1 MAIYGIGD
9 LHLSFGV
16 NKPMNIFG
24 ENWANYEKKISENWL
39 SKINEEDVVLL
50 PGDFSWAMYIGEAKK
65 DFEFIDN
72 LPGTKILLK
81 GNHDFWW
88 TTLNKMQEFVEENK
102 YKKINF
108 LYNNSVETEEAM
120 IVGTRG
126 WYFSESDNG
135 KKMLNRE
142 LIRLE
147 LSIKDA
153 LKKMKESK
161 KEKKIICIMHY
172 PPITKNIMEKGEESP
187 YLELLK
193 KYNIDNCYYG
203 HLHGQAHEEAVEGT
217 INGVKLKLISS
228 DYIKFDPV
236 KIM

>member
-50 PGDFSWAMYIGEAKK
+50 PGDFSWAMYIREAKK

-153 LKKMKESK
+153 LNKMKKSNQ
-161 KEKKIICIMHY
+161 EKKIICIMHY
-172 PPITKNIMEKGEESP
+172 PPITKNI
-187 YLELLK
+187 
-193 KYNIDNCYYG
+193 I
-203 HLHGQAHEEAVEGT
+203 
-217 INGVKLKLISS
+217 
-228 DYIKFDPV
+228 
-236 KIM
+236 